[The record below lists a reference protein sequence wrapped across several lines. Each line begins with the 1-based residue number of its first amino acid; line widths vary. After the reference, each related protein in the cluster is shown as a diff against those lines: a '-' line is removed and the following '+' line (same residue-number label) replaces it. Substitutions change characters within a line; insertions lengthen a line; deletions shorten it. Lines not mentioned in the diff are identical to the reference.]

1 MNTNRTSTPV
11 TTRITA
17 LTACLIALYAGT
29 MACGTDDGADDG
41 PAPAPAA
48 IGKQGTS
55 QNAIHSARANQAE
68 SLRQLRAKR
77 AQTRPHS
84 FGDDRH
90 QPTGQGPTCTDS

>member
-68 SLRQLRAKR
+68 YLRQLRAKR
-77 AQTRPHS
+77 AAQTRPHS
-84 FGDDRH
+84 FGDDRR
-90 QPTGQGPTCTDS
+90 QPAGQGPTDS

>member
-11 TTRITA
+11 TTRTTA
-17 LTACLIALYAGT
+17 LAACLIALNAGT

-68 SLRQLRAKR
+68 YLRQLRAKLA

-84 FGDDRH
+84 FGDDRR
-90 QPTGQGPTCTDS
+90 QPTGHGPTDS